1 MGHRRPVVE
10 VAGWSRCP
18 TMRPV
23 GEAVVDVLRRRLTIA
38 GGATEV
44 GGTVGFSDLERHQ
57 QCAGL
62 FHRALVEPLRGQ
74 EPDDLVMSERVAP
87 GGVTR
92 PPVPNR

>member
-1 MGHRRPVVE
+1 MVPVPHD
-10 VAGWSRCP
+10 ALR
-18 TMRPV
+18 

-38 GGATEV
+38 GSATEV

-57 QCAGL
+57 RCAGL
-62 FHRALVEPLRGQ
+62 FPRALVEPLRGQ
-74 EPDDLVMSERVAP
+74 EPDDLVISERVAP